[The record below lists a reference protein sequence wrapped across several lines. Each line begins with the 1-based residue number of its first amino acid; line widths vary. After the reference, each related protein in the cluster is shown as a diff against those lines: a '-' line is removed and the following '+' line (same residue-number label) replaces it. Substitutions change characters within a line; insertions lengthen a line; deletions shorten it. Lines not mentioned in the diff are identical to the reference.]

1 MAAASRPSFD
11 GHNDALLKLWR
22 AEQKG
27 EDPVALFRDGCSG
40 HLDTPRMRAG
50 GMTGGFFAVFV
61 PNEGLD
67 LDDMEAETSKDGYDL
82 PLPPELSYAEAAGP
96 ALQMAGI
103 LMSLQRNGLLR
114 VCRSAAEIEAANA
127 AGELAAVLHLEGAE
141 AIDREFRALDLLEAA
156 GLKSIGPVWSR
167 PTAYGAGVP
176 FRFPSGPDTGPGL
189 TEAGRALMAE
199 CSRRRLMVDLSHITE
214 AGFWDVAEAYD
225 GPLVATHSNAHEVT
239 PHARNLTD
247 KQLDAIRERD
257 GIVGLNYATGFLR
270 EDGRMVATDT
280 LDDAVRHMSYL
291 VERLG
296 EDRVG
301 LGSDFDGAL
310 IPSPIGDAAGLPA
323 LEQAL
328 SEAQFGDALIDKIFR
343 GNWMR
348 ALKAVWGE

>member
-1 MAAASRPSFD
+1 MASPRPSFD
-11 GHNDALLKLWR
+11 GHNDVLLKLWR

-27 EDPVALFRDGCSG
+27 EDPVALFRDGAQG
-40 HLDTPRMRAG
+40 HLDAPRMRAG

-67 LDDMEAETSKDGYDL
+67 LDDMEDETSKDGYDL
-82 PLPPELSYAEAAGP
+82 PLPDEISFAEAAGP
-96 ALQMAGI
+96 ALAMAGI
-103 LMSLQRNGLLR
+103 LASLQRAGLVR
-114 VCRSAAEIEAANA
+114 ICRTVAEIEAAEAEGVA
-127 AGELAAVLHLEGAE
+127 AAILHFEGAE
-141 AIDREFRALDLLEAA
+141 AIDREFRALDLMEAA
-156 GLKSIGPVWSR
+156 GLRSLGPVWSR

-176 FRFPSGPDTGPGL
+176 FRFPSSPDTGPGL
-189 TEAGRALMAE
+189 TEAGKALVAE
-199 CSRRRLMVDLSHITE
+199 CGRRRMVVDLSHITE
-214 AGFWDVAEAYD
+214 AGFWDVAAAYD
-225 GPLVATHSNAHEVT
+225 GPLIATHSNAHAIT

-247 KQLDAIRERD
+247 KQLDAVRERD

-270 EDGRMVATDT
+270 EDGRMVPTDT
-280 LDDAVRHMSYL
+280 LDDAVRHMAHL

-323 LEQAL
+323 LERAL
-328 SEAQFGDALIDKIFR
+328 SEAQFGDALIDKIFH

-348 ALKAVWGE
+348 ALKAAWGA